1 MDITQTVLLAVT
13 IVLAVFMVVLGFQ
26 IFFVLKDVRKTL
38 FKINNIFDEADDMIG
53 RVKKPVESVTGLLS
67 ALATG
72 VGIAHILKKVSK
84 KNERQ

>member
-13 IVLAVFMVVLGFQ
+13 IVLAVFLVVLGFQ

-38 FKINNIFDEADDMIG
+38 FKINNIFDEADEMIA
-53 RVKKPVESVTGLLS
+53 RVKKPVESASGLLS

-72 VGIAHILKKVSK
+72 VGIANILKKTSK
-84 KNERQ
+84 KDER

>member
-13 IVLAVFMVVLGFQ
+13 IVLAVFLVVLGFQ

-38 FKINNIFDEADDMIG
+38 FKINNIFDEADEMIA
-53 RVKKPVESVTGLLS
+53 RVKKPVESATGLLS

-72 VGIAHILKKVSK
+72 VGIANILKKTSK
-84 KNERQ
+84 KDGR